1 MSDNTVNDDK
11 IIWRKDLCERTKVCS
26 ETVRRWLKIGKL
38 PKPDVELSRRT
49 LGWKVSTLRAA
60 GIDLV

>member
-1 MSDNTVNDDK
+1 MNDSDDK
-11 IIWRKDLCERTKVCS
+11 IIWRSDLRANTKVCS
-26 ETVRRWLKIGKL
+26 DTIRRWLKSGRL